1 MSLCFSMLQPRMC
14 WKKIDD
20 GVRLVVYAVY
30 LSLVEAIISLEIDS
44 PLRRRI
50 HVVIVP
56 GEREMKLAAL
66 LTSAGINIG
75 LCVLFISLYSVL
87 RKQPANVYVYFGR
100 RVTQE
105 RNKMNESFNFERFLP
120 TPGWI
125 LKAWGPTEN
134 EILESAG
141 LDAVVFLRLLVFR
154 KSLHSLSPMMA
165 SRRFQAPKDNNG
177 EKASKASWGFE
188 KAKLTYQKT
197 EQEYQS
203 ISKLRLEHVI
213 ACPPKPSHF
222 TILVRSIPRSRDIPV
237 DDVIKN
243 FFITYHGM
251 SYLSHQRIYRSGK
264 FHKIMTNAEKVCRKF
279 IRLRSISFDLK
290 RRPVIHRCGLC
301 GGTSRS
307 FDLFS
312 NVFDDDE
319 RRTPL
324 NNSDNGKMEENCSAA
339 LVFFKTRYAAVVA
352 SRVLQSSNPMLWV
365 TDLAPEPQDLY
376 WSNLSI
382 PYKQLWIRRISIVAA
397 TILFLFLFLIPV
409 TFVQGL
415 TQLETLEQRFPFLRG
430 ILTNKYMIQL
440 VTGYLPSVI
449 LLLFFYCVPPTMML
463 FSSIEGAISRS
474 SRKNSACCK
483 VLYFTIWN
491 IFFVNV
497 LSASVLHQLMF
508 ISQPK
513 DIPFTLARTLPGQ
526 ATFFI
531 TYVLT
536 SGWTSLCAEL
546 VQWFA
551 LTYNLVQKYVFRKMK
566 EDPNLVPSFPYH
578 TEVPRVLLFGLLG
591 FTCSI
596 MAPLILPFL
605 MVYFLLGYLV
615 YRNQI
620 LNVYRTKY
628 ESGGQLWPV
637 VHNATIF
644 SLVLA
649 QIISLGVFGLKNS
662 PIAASFAIPLVICT
676 LLFHEYCRK
685 RFLPIFKNF
694 SAQALVKMDRE
705 DELSGRMEEI
715 HRQLLT
721 AYCQP
726 AINNEGEGVERDRV
740 ESSGPLV

>member
-1 MSLCFSMLQPRMC
+1 MC

-188 KAKLTYQKT
+188 KAKIDIPKT

-237 DDVIKN
+237 DD
-243 FFITYHGM
+243 
-251 SYLSHQRIYRSGK
+251 
-264 FHKIMTNAEKVCRKF
+264 TNAEKVCRKF

-312 NVFDDDE
+312 NVFDDGE

-376 WSNLSI
+376 CYICARSYTIRDVRTTVSISKRYSN
-382 PYKQLWIRRISIVAA
+382 
-397 TILFLFLFLIPV
+397 
-409 TFVQGL
+409 
-415 TQLETLEQRFPFLRG
+415 E
-430 ILTNKYMIQL
+430 
-440 VTGYLPSVI
+440 
-449 LLLFFYCVPPTMML
+449 
-463 FSSIEGAISRS
+463 
-474 SRKNSACCK
+474 
-483 VLYFTIWN
+483 
-491 IFFVNV
+491 
-497 LSASVLHQLMF
+497 LMF

-662 PIAASFAIPLVICT
+662 PIAASFTIPLVICT

-685 RFLPIFKNF
+685 RFLPIFKIF

-726 AINNEGEGVERDRV
+726 AINNEGEVVERDRV
-740 ESSGPLV
+740 ESSGPLI